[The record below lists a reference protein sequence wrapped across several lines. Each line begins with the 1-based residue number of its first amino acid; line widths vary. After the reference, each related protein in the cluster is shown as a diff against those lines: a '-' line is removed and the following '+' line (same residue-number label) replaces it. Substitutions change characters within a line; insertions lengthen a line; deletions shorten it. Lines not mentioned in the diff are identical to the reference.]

1 MEKEL
6 IKLKG
11 TIDGV
16 KIYLDSDGLIADII
30 TSLYEKLRQF
40 RKFFGDGHCNIYFV
54 GRELTASD
62 KMRLEAVVS
71 AMLPESTVNYG
82 ERKRITSENEIEKTL
97 ELPKDDMENVKAEE
111 EARAEEEERPFKEIK
126 EVVTTNFKSSRARFY
141 EGAVCRGKTVEADG
155 HLILMGD
162 VEEGGKLAAVGN
174 VIVMGSLR
182 GSVEAGCMGND
193 NAYIIAMDF
202 APEEIRIAKC
212 FRKFE
217 QSEFD
222 EFNSPQKVFTFDER
236 IFTENFDWKK

>member
-1 MEKEL
+1 MENEL

-16 KIYLDSDGLIADII
+16 KIYLDNSCEFSEII

-54 GRELTASD
+54 GRELEPSD

-82 ERKRITSENEIEKTL
+82 EKKKVRGERAVEETIKLPTDLKSEDQLEAEKAD
-97 ELPKDDMENVKAEE
+97 EQEK
-111 EARAEEEERPFKEIK
+111 PFREIK

-141 EGAVCRGKTVEADG
+141 EGNVRGGKTVESDG
-155 HLILMGD
+155 HLILVGN

-174 VIVMGSLR
+174 VIVMGSVQ
-182 GSVEAGCMGND
+182 GSIEAGCMGND
-193 NAYIIAMDF
+193 SAYIIALDF
-202 APEEIRIAKC
+202 QPADIRISKIHRV
-212 FRKFE
+212 FDK
-217 QSEFD
+217 SEFY
-222 EFNSPQKVFTFDER
+222 EGNKQKKAYLINNQILLDDFLVE
-236 IFTENFDWKK
+236 I